1 MRAVSLVD
9 ITNNNIIFTADLC
22 AALAKAA
29 SGSTA
34 GLVLQVLEG
43 NSFDEAQNSMGYEVL
58 QLLGSPSVIDEVNV
72 ESKGLSGECITELV
86 LAS

>member
-1 MRAVSLVD
+1 
-9 ITNNNIIFTADLC
+9 
-22 AALAKAA
+22 LAKAV

-58 QLLGSPSVIDEVNV
+58 QLLGSPNVIDEVNV

>member
-1 MRAVSLVD
+1 M
-9 ITNNNIIFTADLC
+9 
-22 AALAKAA
+22 AKAA

-43 NSFDEAQNSMGYEVL
+43 NSFEGAQNSMGYEVL
-58 QLLGSPSVIDEVNV
+58 QLLGSPINVVDEVNV